1 MPIFLER
8 IWRRF
13 AALSSRMYP
22 ILRAVS
28 KTFCMVSLLT
38 LYLSLRKALD
48 TVAADRFSSTAM
60 STIVVCCFMSF
71 LFLWFVAKVMI
82 MSVYSQTFTE
92 LANVCE
98 NVCEKD
104 FLIIG
109 VLSCC
114 SSLDSHQST
123 LSNYSFIKFINKMK
137 KDQYFPH
144 EVSTRSNS
152 QMMNLIEKEGMMGYG
167 IYWALMEYLRV
178 QDGYTGDLRALATL
192 KRQLKIRQ
200 AKLDKVLHGYGLFV
214 CNGNT
219 FYSPKLNEVMKPF
232 EQRRARI
239 EAYKLQKQKE
249 NSLKISGE
257 VAKPLTLD
265 HDDLTPRFP
274 LEERIYRMRCVE
286 AWSMVVPWI
295 GFPLH
300 KLLALA
306 EPTSNAK
313 YVAFETI
320 YAPEQMPGQ
329 QDRFIGGGLKY
340 PYVEGLRLDEAMH
353 PLTLMTVGVYGK
365 ALPPQNGAP
374 VRLIVPWKYGFKGI
388 KSIVSIKLTRERPPT
403 TWNLAAPDEYGFYAN
418 VNPHVDHPR
427 WSQATERFIGSGG
440 ILDVQHQPTLLFNG
454 YADQVASLYRGLD
467 LRENF

>member
-1 MPIFLER
+1 MKKNQFLKESDVTAESVFFKK
-8 IWRRF
+8 RRQVLKALGISA
-13 AALSSRMYP
+13 AALSLPHAAHADLLSWFKGNDRP
-22 ILRAVS
+22 PAPAGKPLEFSKPTAWQNNLPLTPVDKVS
-28 KTFCMVSLLT
+28 
-38 LYLSLRKALD
+38 
-48 TVAADRFSSTAM
+48 
-60 STIVVCCFMSF
+60 
-71 LFLWFVAKVMI
+71 
-82 MSVYSQTFTE
+82 
-92 LANVCE
+92 
-98 NVCEKD
+98 
-104 FLIIG
+104 
-109 VLSCC
+109 
-114 SSLDSHQST
+114 
-123 LSNYSFIKFINKMK
+123 
-137 KDQYFPH
+137 
-144 EVSTRSNS
+144 
-152 QMMNLIEKEGMMGYG
+152 GYNNFYEFG
-167 IYWALMEYLRV
+167 
-178 QDGYTGDLRALATL
+178 
-192 KRQLKIRQ
+192 
-200 AKLDKVLHGYGLFV
+200 LDKADPAANAGSLK
-214 CNGNT
+214 T
-219 FYSPKLNEVMKPF
+219 DPWT
-232 EQRRARI
+232 
-239 EAYKLQKQKE
+239 
-249 NSLKISGE
+249 LKISGE

-265 HDDLTPRFP
+265 HDDLTRRFP

-320 YAPEQMPGQ
+320 YAPEQLPGQ

-440 ILDVQHQPTLLFNG
+440 ILDVQRQPTLLFNG